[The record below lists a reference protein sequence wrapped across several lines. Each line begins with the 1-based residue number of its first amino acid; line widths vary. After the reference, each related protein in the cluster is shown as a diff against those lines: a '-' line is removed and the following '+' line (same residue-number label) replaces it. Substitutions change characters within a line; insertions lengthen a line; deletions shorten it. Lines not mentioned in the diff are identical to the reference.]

1 MIGMI
6 YLNIKDYVKEEKEK
20 LKEEI
25 KNLYEKNII
34 VRDPVLNIIQVGDL
48 EASNRYVRNKV
59 KDAEELGI
67 DARVYRLVDTIT
79 SDQLR
84 NFVRE
89 LQGPTIVQL
98 PLPSGVE
105 APRIARTWDVDGF
118 GAGSPHTPC
127 TPGGII
133 DYLDA
138 CGFEYEGKFAVVI
151 GRSEIVGKP
160 MAKLLQDKN
169 CTVVTIHSKT
179 REDIK
184 KLLLLEA
191 DLVVCAVG
199 KAGFLDP
206 QDCPRAF
213 IVDVGINFDEN
224 GKLVGDVRKDKYAT
238 ERVTPVPG
246 GVGLLTRFKLMKNV
260 IDHYKG

>member
-1 MIGMI
+1 MIG
-6 YLNIKDYVKEEKEK
+6 LNIKNYVAQEKEI
-20 LKEEI
+20 LKEKI
-25 KNLYEKNII
+25 KRQKDSNLLITP
-34 VRDPVLNIIQVGDL
+34 PVLNIVQVGNI

-59 KDAEELGI
+59 KDCEEVGI
-67 DARVYRLVDTIT
+67 DAKVHHLPETIT
-79 SDQLR
+79 TYELAS
-84 NFVRE
+84 FVDD
-89 LQGPTIVQL
+89 LWGPTIVQL
-98 PLPSGVE
+98 PLPEGVK
-105 APRIARTWDVDGF
+105 APKIKPWWDVDGF
-118 GAGSPHTPC
+118 GPEAKHTPC

-138 CGFEYEGKFAVVI
+138 AGFDYEGKLAVVI

-160 MAKLLQDKN
+160 MAKLLLDKN
-169 CTVVTIHSKT
+169 CTTAVVHSKT

-191 DLVVCAVG
+191 DLIVCAVG

-224 GKLVGDVRKDKYAT
+224 GKLVGDVEKCASEAKRI
-238 ERVTPVPG
+238 TPVPG
-246 GVGLLTRFKLMKNV
+246 GVGLLTRLKLMKNTV
-260 IDHYKG
+260 DCYI

>member
-1 MIGMI
+1 MTGM
-6 YLNIKDYVKEEKEK
+6 LTIKDYVKKEKEI
-20 LKEEI
+20 LKEKI
-25 KNLYEKNII
+25 KKQKDNNLLITQ
-34 VRDPVLNIIQVGDL
+34 PVLNIVQVGNV

-59 KDAEELGI
+59 KDCEEVGI
-67 DARVYRLVDTIT
+67 DARVYHLVDTIT

-84 NFVRE
+84 GFVKE

-98 PLPSGVE
+98 PLPPGVE
-105 APRIARTWDVDGF
+105 APRIARNWDVDGF
-118 GAGSPHTPC
+118 GPEAKHTPC

-138 CGFEYEGKFAVVI
+138 AGFDYEGKLAVVI

-160 MAKLLQDKN
+160 MAKLLLDKN
-169 CTVVTIHSKT
+169 CTTAVVHSKT

-191 DLVVCAVG
+191 DLIVCAVG

-224 GKLVGDVRKDKYAT
+224 GKLVGDVQKDKYAAD
-238 ERVTPVPG
+238 RITPVPG
-246 GVGLLTRFKLMKNV
+246 GVGLLTRLKLMKNTV
-260 IDHYKG
+260 DCYI

>member
-34 VRDPVLNIIQVGDL
+34 IKDPVLNIVQVGNL

-67 DARVYRLVDTIT
+67 DARVYHLVDTIT

-118 GAGSPHTPC
+118 GAESPHIPC

-160 MAKLLQDKN
+160 MAKLLMDKN
-169 CTVVTIHSKT
+169 CTTAVVHSKT
-179 REDIK
+179 REDLK
-184 KLLLLEA
+184 QYLLQKA
-191 DLVVCAVG
+191 DLVICAVG

-206 QDCPRAF
+206 KDCSQAF

-224 GKLVGDVRKDKYAT
+224 GKLVGDVQKCASEAKRI
-238 ERVTPVPG
+238 TPVPG
-246 GVGLLTRFKLMKNV
+246 GVGLLTRLKLMKNV

>member
-1 MIGMI
+1 MIG
-6 YLNIKDYVKEEKEK
+6 LNIKEYVAQEKE
-20 LKEEI
+20 LI
-25 KNLYEKNII
+25 KQKIQEGKDKHLLITPPI
-34 VRDPVLNIIQVGDL
+34 LNIVQVGNV

-59 KDAEELGI
+59 KDCEEVGI
-67 DARVYRLVDTIT
+67 DAKVHHLPETIT
-79 SDQLR
+79 TYELAS
-84 NFVRE
+84 FVDD
-89 LQGPTIVQL
+89 LWGPTIVQL
-98 PLPSGVE
+98 PLPEGVK
-105 APRIARTWDVDGF
+105 APRIKPWWDVDGF
-118 GAGSPHTPC
+118 GPEAKHTAC

-138 CGFEYEGKFAVVI
+138 AGFDYEGKLAVVI

-160 MAKLLQDKN
+160 MAKLLLDKN
-169 CTVVTIHSKT
+169 CTTAVVHSKT

-199 KAGFLDP
+199 RAGFLDP

-224 GKLVGDVRKDKYAT
+224 GKLVGDVEKDKYAA
-238 ERVTPVPG
+238 ERTTPVPG
-246 GVGLLTRFKLMKNV
+246 GVGLLTRLKLMKNT
-260 IDHYKG
+260 IDCYI